1 MSMRRFKKGVAGFLT
16 GVCCMAMMS
25 ITAFANTDIE
35 PDAGAYG
42 VLKGELYGTRAK
54 VTSVTSVTY
63 NPDNAYLTA
72 KLDAKNRQGDTLKTT
87 GVRKSSTG
95 ILRYTFNCTNV
106 ESACYSVFGTQGV
119 QGGTSQPAKAVYTY
133 TAMD

>member
-1 MSMRRFKKGVAGFLT
+1 MSMRRFKKGVAGFLA

-25 ITAFANTDIE
+25 MTAFAGTATE
-35 PDAGAYG
+35 PNAGAYG
-42 VLKGELYGTRAK
+42 ELKGELYGTRAK

-95 ILRYTFNCTNV
+95 ILRYTFNWTNV
-106 ESACYSVFGTQGV
+106 ESACYSVFGAQGV
-119 QGGTSQPAKAVYTY
+119 QGGTNQPAKAVYTY